1 MMSTNY
7 VYKILSKGEKTCL
20 KESFK
25 LMGNVLENKSKNLG
39 DKFKRK
45 QEIKACF
52 PDTDQIYIKNSHR
65 LNIALSSNHRIDGIK
80 ECRNESCEQCEYCEN
95 EMYKLFEEE
104 SELLSI
110 KVVCTRRMN
119 NSGKNY
125 RMCVIAI

>member
-1 MMSTNY
+1 MF
-7 VYKILSKGEKTCL
+7 KG
-20 KESFK
+20 K
-25 LMGNVLENKSKNLG
+25 LQVDGERTGKQKQKLG

-80 ECRNESCEQCEYCEN
+80 ECRNESCEQCEYCKN

-125 RMCVIAI
+125 RMYVIAI